1 MKDLL
6 YTATKKTLSCRTKEQ
21 NPEEARSLGTVF
33 YKSPLINAREIKF
46 VTDQKQSGTL
56 ANHKRKWPRSLPST
70 KLSDLFEGGGCT
82 QASYLARLQPQ
93 SGPAHN
99 YARNST
105 TGTVHAESS
114 YPGLIREKPRNEH
127 VIANFV
133 GTLMGEGFFH

>member
-1 MKDLL
+1 MK
-6 YTATKKTLSCRTKEQ
+6 C
-21 NPEEARSLGTVF
+21 
-33 YKSPLINAREIKF
+33 
-46 VTDQKQSGTL
+46 VTDQKQSG
-56 ANHKRKWPRSLPST
+56 NFGQSWPLPPLNQT
-70 KLSDLFEGGGCT
+70 FRFLFEGGGCT

-114 YPGLIREKPRNEH
+114 YPGWIREKPRNEH

-133 GTLMGEGFFH
+133 GTLMGEGVFH

>member
-1 MKDLL
+1 M
-6 YTATKKTLSCRTKEQ
+6 AAPSPQ
-21 NPEEARSLGTVF
+21 PNFPVF
-33 YKSPLINAREIKF
+33 
-46 VTDQKQSGTL
+46 V
-56 ANHKRKWPRSLPST
+56 
-70 KLSDLFEGGGCT
+70 EGRGCT

-114 YPGLIREKPRNEH
+114 YPGWIREKPRNEH